1 MQKLIRFFILG
12 IIPLLTIIL
21 FLLFINTVIM
31 DWRYA
36 HKSLA
41 TYQNAF
47 NWPLYKLEINLFK
60 LIRNFKNDNREG
72 LQKVK
77 LNISKKSQKKLLD
90 DTPTSTKKWQN
101 AFYLLNDNTYKKI
114 KIRHRGDNPRNW
126 LFEKKHWRIKT
137 KKNEQFERHRY
148 YNFLPYDLNKYVSGR
163 IANQIGLISP
173 NYDLIELFINEKSS
187 GIYIQSEHINE
198 NFLRRNKLMPVNIY
212 KGEQILT
219 ETVIGTTGD
228 LFNSTSIWDKIAFF
242 NRSSDQDNSDLEFFL
257 NLINRSEFD
266 DDAYTKLFE
275 KIDLNQWS
283 IFAAYQ
289 ILTQNYHNDYGHNM
303 RLIFDSWTG
312 KIYPLLQDP
321 VIGLKIFNTGKINPE
336 ISSHSLLRFLNRNNL
351 FIHSK
356 YEKLYRYLT
365 KDSVIE
371 NQIKLLNEI
380 ENEIIISESR
390 DVDIQR
396 KFYKDVN
403 KRSERKILSNKLK
416 DHSLLL
422 LKMFEA
428 EPNSSWYMN
437 NNKININVNNHL
449 PISNIE
455 IFYNK
460 NLPKWISIDLN
471 KNNKIEENEKFF
483 TDKNGKVIIPITL
496 YANRLLVS
504 KNINNLINP
513 EVLTSN
519 TKFVFTSSNKI
530 LPKNIIITNPFTKEK
545 FKLQKKKLIA
555 MPASKFNLPILNT
568 NNNDNFKKLS
578 GIILV
583 DKNMIIKDNVI
594 IEPGTFFKLKKKVSI
609 IFKNKVQALGTKE
622 SPIVFKSN
630 NLNNNTKNIWGTV
643 ALHGAKTKGSI
654 LKNIIFDG
662 GSGALL
668 DQVHYTSMLSIH
680 DTNDIKL
687 FNIKMRNN
695 HIYDDSLHIIYCNN
709 ILIDNL
715 IIENASG
722 DALDIDISKN
732 IIIKNSE
739 FNNSINDAIDIM
751 ESEVLIDSTQIKESG
766 DKGISAGEN
775 SNLLIY
781 NSNITKNNIGV
792 AVKDKSI
799 VKVIYSTFNENKFHI
814 NAYQKN
820 LQYGDGGF
828 IEIFK
833 SSFNS
838 DKNQF
843 FSDKKSKIFIEDNSF
858 NKIVNFKNKNII
870 LSENNNFSGKKDT
883 VEYLNNIVKHPL
895 LSKIS
900 NINNKKL
907 RGFSYISN

>member
-1 MQKLIRFFILG
+1 
-12 IIPLLTIIL
+12 
-21 FLLFINTVIM
+21 
-31 DWRYA
+31 
-36 HKSLA
+36 
-41 TYQNAF
+41 
-47 NWPLYKLEINLFK
+47 
-60 LIRNFKNDNREG
+60 
-72 LQKVK
+72 
-77 LNISKKSQKKLLD
+77 
-90 DTPTSTKKWQN
+90 
-101 AFYLLNDNTYKKI
+101 
-114 KIRHRGDNPRNW
+114 
-126 LFEKKHWRIKT
+126 
-137 KKNEQFERHRY
+137 
-148 YNFLPYDLNKYVSGR
+148 
-163 IANQIGLISP
+163 
-173 NYDLIELFINEKSS
+173 
-187 GIYIQSEHINE
+187 
-198 NFLRRNKLMPVNIY
+198 
-212 KGEQILT
+212 
-219 ETVIGTTGD
+219 
-228 LFNSTSIWDKIAFF
+228 
-242 NRSSDQDNSDLEFFL
+242 
-257 NLINRSEFD
+257 
-266 DDAYTKLFE
+266 
-275 KIDLNQWS
+275 
-283 IFAAYQ
+283 
-289 ILTQNYHNDYGHNM
+289 
-303 RLIFDSWTG
+303 
-312 KIYPLLQDP
+312 
-321 VIGLKIFNTGKINPE
+321 
-336 ISSHSLLRFLNRNNL
+336 
-351 FIHSK
+351 
-356 YEKLYRYLT
+356 
-365 KDSVIE
+365 
-371 NQIKLLNEI
+371 
-380 ENEIIISESR
+380 
-390 DVDIQR
+390 
-396 KFYKDVN
+396 
-403 KRSERKILSNKLK
+403 
-416 DHSLLL
+416 
-422 LKMFEA
+422 
-428 EPNSSWYMN
+428 
-437 NNKININVNNHL
+437 
-449 PISNIE
+449 
-455 IFYNK
+455 
-460 NLPKWISIDLN
+460 
-471 KNNKIEENEKFF
+471 
-483 TDKNGKVIIPITL
+483 
-496 YANRLLVS
+496 
-504 KNINNLINP
+504 
-513 EVLTSN
+513 
-519 TKFVFTSSNKI
+519 
-530 LPKNIIITNPFTKEK
+530 
-545 FKLQKKKLIA
+545 